1 MGALNNTGTSDTN
14 FIYSAINQP
23 GKLNLY
29 DEDGVLTGTA
39 TWGSVLTL
47 ILKELRAMQ
56 KDVDALTLAVA
67 TLGGDLDVANNS
79 LDMLT
84 TDPYDGPNVIVDAVR
99 YANANPTP

>member
-1 MGALNNTGTSDTN
+1 VGALNNTGTSDTN

-23 GKLNLY
+23 NKLNLY

-56 KDVDALTLAVA
+56 KDVAALALAVA

-84 TDPYDGPNVIVDAVR
+84 TDPYDGPSVIVDAVR